1 MLDKV
6 VVGGVTDDAR
16 GLFRQAA
23 DTLVAAH
30 ASRQFPWTPF
40 NVSPISSEE
49 AIQRGMGA
57 LDGFLPASY
66 GGDRGRG
73 GADVDGDVVTTDPK
87 LVREYYLRDCVCN
100 VIVEGFCVPGEL
112 SFPPVHNVTWC
123 LGRSLYKHS
132 AKFEDVL
139 CGEIYSRSSRA
150 PYDIHLGDQLVDP
163 DLAKELTAEI
173 DRIMPAESQ
182 LWAAEAYRN
191 LALLLRYVSQN
202 DGYRIMACYF

>member
-1 MLDKV
+1 MLDRV

-30 ASRQFPWTPF
+30 ASRQFPWIPF
-40 NVSPISSEE
+40 NVSSISSEE

-73 GADVDGDVVTTDPK
+73 EADV
-87 LVREYYLRDCVCN
+87 E
-100 VIVEGFCVPGEL
+100 
-112 SFPPVHNVTWC
+112 
-123 LGRSLYKHS
+123 
-132 AKFEDVL
+132 
-139 CGEIYSRSSRA
+139 
-150 PYDIHLGDQLVDP
+150 LVDP
-163 DLAKELTAEI
+163 DLTKELTAEI

-182 LWAAEAYRN
+182 LWEAEAYRN
-191 LALLLRYVSQN
+191 LALLLRYASQN
-202 DGYRIMACYF
+202 DGYRIMA